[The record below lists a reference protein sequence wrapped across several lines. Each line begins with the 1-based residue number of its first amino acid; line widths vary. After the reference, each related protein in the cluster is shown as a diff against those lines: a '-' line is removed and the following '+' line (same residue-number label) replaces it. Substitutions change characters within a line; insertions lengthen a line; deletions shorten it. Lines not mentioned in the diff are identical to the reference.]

1 VANTIETQPGHAVE
15 VITHRGHEYIAGSM
29 LSTVPSATPA
39 GHDLEGIYAQ
49 PLKWEAAAAA
59 MESRVTRQP

>member
-1 VANTIETQPGHAVE
+1 VE

-39 GHDLEGIYAQ
+39 GHDLEGIYVQ
-49 PLKWEAAAAA
+49 PLKWEPAAAE